1 MTATADRYGPGRS
14 HEELRLVELA
24 SGLLLLL
31 DAHRLT
37 GRLPLEVQVQASRLR
52 HAVKLAVQAEAA
64 RTAALPTAPPAAV
77 SSDQAAALRAW
88 IATQP
93 WVQPGPV
100 GWVYLL
106 CFRDPTTG
114 HHAPLHGNGVR
125 GQYAG
130 HYWGWT
136 DDLIRRITREHRN
149 PRWRGAGRLVQ
160 VALAAGLTFEL
171 AWLEYPATRGR
182 ERRLKNQGS
191 AYRRCPLC
199 RGTGGPLDPAQA
211 VAAIQP
217 SCSPIPGLLEGGIP

>member
-1 MTATADRYGPGRS
+1 MTATADRFELGRS
-14 HEELRLVELA
+14 REELRLVEVA
-24 SGLLLLL
+24 SGLLMQL

-37 GRLPLEVQVQASRLR
+37 GRLPLEIQVQASRLR

-64 RTAALPTAPPAAV
+64 RTATLQPPPRPPA
-77 SSDQAAALRAW
+77 SRDQGAALRAW
-88 IATQP
+88 IASQP

-106 CFRDPTTG
+106 CFRDPATG
-114 HHAPLHGNGVR
+114 QHAPLQGTGCR

-136 DDLIRRITREHRN
+136 DDLLRRIAEHRN

-160 VALAAGLTFEL
+160 VALEAGLTFEL
-171 AWLEYPATRGR
+171 AWCEYPATRGR

-199 RGTGGPLDPAQA
+199 RGTGGPLDAAAA
-211 VAAIQP
+211 VAAVQP
-217 SCSPIPGLLEGGIP
+217 SPLPHPRSARRR